1 MDQIPY
7 QIFKTFLSIFKTNE
21 SVDNPPIRV
30 YLNKI
35 ENWEY
40 MLIKLKIELHLKL
53 KGDIILKF

>member
-7 QIFKTFLSIFKTNE
+7 QIFKTFLSIFKKNE